1 MAVGGGVRV
10 LLVCGH
16 HIERTG
22 CTLPQVSHQAGGKR
36 SSVSN
41 ATSSSS
47 WSFPESLGK
56 RPPHPSQRCIGR
68 AQRRKFRFRSSV
80 LPKEAV
86 LTPTSQPA
94 QRLHQLE
101 SGTTA
106 EVALAFF
113 DSLPPVEIATMTGS
127 WRGKGVEAGHPMDGL
142 LERFGWHGKRFTAPD
157 DVHPLVFNQ
166 AKGSVFSVN
175 PAMIP
180 VRFVLRHPDLFR
192 HPLAG
197 WLFRAFGFVLRTD
210 QPKARLRMTEY
221 RDVVSATMIYD
232 SLPIND
238 IFRKV
243 DDDSVLVV
251 MDLRFTPQPFFFVLR
266 REGPASRSGT

>member
-1 MAVGGGVRV
+1 MGIHAQSVPARVGAAQS
-10 LLVCGH
+10 
-16 HIERTG
+16 E
-22 CTLPQVSHQAGGKR
+22 
-36 SSVSN
+36 
-41 ATSSSS
+41 
-47 WSFPESLGK
+47 
-56 RPPHPSQRCIGR
+56 PPHPSQRCIAG
-68 AQRRKFRFRSSV
+68 AQRRKFLFRSSV

-101 SGTTA
+101 SGTTTEA
-106 EVALAFF
+106 ALAFF
-113 DSLPPVEIATMTGS
+113 DSLPPVEIATMIGS
-127 WRGKGVEAGHPMDGL
+127 WRGKGVETGHPMDGL
-142 LERFGWHGKRFTAPD
+142 LEGFGWHGKRFTAPD
-157 DVHPLVFNQ
+157 DVHPLVFDQ

-180 VRFVLRHPDLFR
+180 VGVVLRHPDLFR

-197 WLFRAFGFVLRTD
+197 WLFRAFRFVLRTD

-243 DDDSVLVV
+243 DDDSVLGV

-266 REGPASRSGT
+266 REGPASRAGA

>member
-1 MAVGGGVRV
+1 MRNQS
-10 LLVCGH
+10 LLVL
-16 HIERTG
+16 ER
-22 CTLPQVSHQAGGKR
+22 LK
-36 SSVSN
+36 
-41 ATSSSS
+41 
-47 WSFPESLGK
+47 
-56 RPPHPSQRCIGR
+56 PPHPSQRCIAG
-68 AQRRKFRFRSSV
+68 AQRRKFLFRSSV

-101 SGTTA
+101 SGTTTEA
-106 EVALAFF
+106 ALAFF
-113 DSLPPVEIATMTGS
+113 DSLPPVEIATMIGS
-127 WRGKGVEAGHPMDGL
+127 WRGKGMETGHPMDGL
-142 LERFGWHGKRFTAPD
+142 LERFGWHGKRFTGPD
-157 DVHPLVFNQ
+157 GAHPLVFDR
-166 AKGSVFSVN
+166 AKGGVFSVN

-180 VRFVLRHPDLFR
+180 VGFVLRHPDLFR

-243 DDDSVLVV
+243 DDDSVLGV

-266 REGPASRSGT
+266 REGPASRAGA